1 VASYGLSIAA
11 ALEITMAT
19 NLEVLEAEA
28 LKLNPADR
36 SRLLERLI
44 ASLDTDPELEA
55 VWEQEADRREA
66 LLASGAV
73 TEVPAREALARLRAR
88 LVP

>member
-1 VASYGLSIAA
+1 
-11 ALEITMAT
+11 MAT